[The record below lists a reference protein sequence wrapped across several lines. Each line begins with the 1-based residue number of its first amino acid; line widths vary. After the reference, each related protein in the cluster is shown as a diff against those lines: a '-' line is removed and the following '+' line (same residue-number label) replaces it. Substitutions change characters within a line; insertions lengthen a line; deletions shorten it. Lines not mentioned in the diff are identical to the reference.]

1 MNKQRIE
8 VATQVATMIRARIKE
23 VTGLNASAGISY
35 CKFLTKIASNLNKP
49 NAQAVITPRMRP
61 IFVEALPLST
71 DKPSVQLASVR
82 LELGTAIPTSA
93 GGRSDAGSH
102 FQAAALRFICAMTS
116 GPVENSPALAFA
128 VSALRY
134 PPAEVISPERS
145 SIAATAIA
153 ASPCPIASWASRQ
166 ASGET
171 PSADR
176 ARFAASTRSPAR
188 SIRPPLA

>member
-1 MNKQRIE
+1 VNKEGIE
-8 VATQVATMIRARIKE
+8 VATMIRARIKE

-35 CKFLTKIASNLNKP
+35 CEFLTKIASDLNKP
-49 NAQAVITPRMRP
+49 NAQAVITPRMGP
-61 IFVEALPLST
+61 IFVEALPLGT
-71 DKPSVQLASVR
+71 DKPSVQLAAAR
-82 LELGTAIPTSA
+82 LELGAVIPTSA